1 MDVCSRL
8 FSSVLVLLQLLC
20 IAYYFVYLLHM
31 LYFLVVMLFES
42 RSQLVLLAEEIEN
55 EMENI
60 CLNVVVTMTTS
71 TDASAGP
78 DMAESTSVETTM
90 ISGIARIP
98 LYTMIENS
106 CHIIRHEVDIIKSSS
121 DSDVGNKKQSVIG
134 SIVIDV
140 RGYQLL
146 EQCS

>member
-1 MDVCSRL
+1 
-8 FSSVLVLLQLLC
+8 
-20 IAYYFVYLLHM
+20 
-31 LYFLVVMLFES
+31 MLFES
-42 RSQLVLLAEEIEN
+42 RSALALLTEEIEN
-55 EMENI
+55 EMENVS
-60 CLNVVVTMTTS
+60 LNVVITMTTS
-71 TDASAGP
+71 T
-78 DMAESTSVETTM
+78 STSTESGPGMGVSSSLETTL

-106 CHIIRHEVDIIKSSS
+106 CHIIRHEVDIIKTST
-121 DSDVGNKKQSVIG
+121 DDTGDLGADRKQSVMG

>member
-1 MDVCSRL
+1 
-8 FSSVLVLLQLLC
+8 
-20 IAYYFVYLLHM
+20 
-31 LYFLVVMLFES
+31 MLFES
-42 RSQLVLLAEEIEN
+42 RSALALLAEEIEN
-55 EMENI
+55 ETENI

-71 TDASAGP
+71 TSTEGGGAAG
-78 DMAESTSVETTM
+78 MAESTSVETTLV
-90 ISGIARIP
+90 SGIARIP

-106 CHIIRHEVDIIKSSS
+106 CHIIRHEVDIIRSAPDQQGG
-121 DSDVGNKKQSVIG
+121 DSDEEVDRKQSVIG